1 MPMFTKD
8 NMIME
13 LHGDNQKEILEALA
27 AKAYQLGAVKDA
39 ETLVA
44 DYLARKKSRQRDL
57 GTVLQFR
64 IQSRT
69 TT

>member
-44 DYLARKKSRQRDL
+44 D
-57 GTVLQFR
+57 
-64 IQSRT
+64 
-69 TT
+69 

>member
-44 DYLARKKSRQRDL
+44 DYLARDE
-57 GTVLQFR
+57 
-64 IQSRT
+64 
-69 TT
+69 